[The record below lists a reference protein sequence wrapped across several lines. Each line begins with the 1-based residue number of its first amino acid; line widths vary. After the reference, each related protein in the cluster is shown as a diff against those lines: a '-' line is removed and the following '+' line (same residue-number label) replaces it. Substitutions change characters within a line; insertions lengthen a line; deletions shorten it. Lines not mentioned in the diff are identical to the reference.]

1 MNFESLKQK
10 ICKLEFHNA
19 TRSLLGGSLLDGLLG
34 NGLLGSGLLGDLL
47 GGNLLGGGL
56 LDDLLGGN
64 LLGGD
69 LLDSD
74 FLCYTKRVI
83 SFQVSK
89 VICVNTPIHHVLSP
103 PTLTI
108 DRRSSVLNVVSVVLA
123 SSLVAVSWHGKGNS
137 VAKARVSRVDQ
148 CQSEFFTYPFDC

>member
-1 MNFESLKQK
+1 M
-10 ICKLEFHNA
+10 EFHIA
-19 TRSLLGGSLLDGLLG
+19 KSSLLGS
-34 NGLLGSGLLGDLL
+34 DLL
-47 GGNLLGGGL
+47 GGGLLGGGL

-69 LLDSD
+69 LLGDSD

-83 SFQVSK
+83 SFKVSK

-148 CQSEFFTYPFDC
+148 CQSEFFTYPFDF